1 MMNKE
6 EQKIEIPYLFEDM
19 ELTPEEAKAID
30 EAMLREPVKVICR
43 ELPSRKSKN
52 EQTTEPK

>member
-1 MMNKE
+1 MNKE
-6 EQKIEIPYLFEDM
+6 EKIEIPYLFEDM

-30 EAMLREPVKVICR
+30 EAMLREPVKVITR